1 MAHCKESK
9 KEFERAA
16 INYNSVIEMAKDNP
30 KSLTIEPAEVYHR
43 LGVCYS
49 EIGQYNKGILAFT

>member
-1 MAHCKESK
+1 MAHCKENK

-16 INYNSVIEMAKDNP
+16 INYNSVIILAKENP
-30 KSLTIEPAEVYHR
+30 KSLTIEPADVYQR

-49 EIGQYNKGILAFT
+49 

>member
-30 KSLTIEPAEVYHR
+30 KSLTIEPA
-43 LGVCYS
+43 
-49 EIGQYNKGILAFT
+49 